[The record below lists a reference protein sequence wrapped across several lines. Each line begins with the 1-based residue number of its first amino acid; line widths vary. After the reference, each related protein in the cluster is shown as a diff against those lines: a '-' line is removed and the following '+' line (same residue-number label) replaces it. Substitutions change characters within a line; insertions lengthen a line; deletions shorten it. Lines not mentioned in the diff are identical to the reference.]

1 MLILFV
7 TRENL
12 VLCDCQKTSFLLAG
26 TSWLCIQWSRAPS
39 ALSQTAGQRNIRGIQ
54 NLDHFCVTSLCP
66 QVNFSVH
73 NHFLPGPCIIIEN
86 LISFRLTG
94 IICQSNADLS
104 RTKNIAAKYFLT
116 EDEFLTTTFGQYL
129 YSTDRHY
136 KIIAFNWSCEIF
148 AFHCNALFF
157 ATNVWGKLLCPTLL
171 LAIFLKPGESDSI
184 CRKLHKII

>member
-1 MLILFV
+1 MIARRHLFYWQVHRDCASNEV
-7 TRENL
+7 TLPLHSHKLQVRDIF
-12 VLCDCQKTSFLLAG
+12 VGFKTLSPMVPLGGQDLL
-26 TSWLCIQWSRAPS
+26 
-39 ALSQTAGQRNIRGIQ
+39 
-54 NLDHFCVTSLCP
+54 CVTSLCP

-104 RTKNIAAKYFLT
+104 RTKNIAAKDFLT

-148 AFHCNALFF
+148 AFHRNALFF
-157 ATNVWGKLLCPTLL
+157 ATNV
-171 LAIFLKPGESDSI
+171 
-184 CRKLHKII
+184 